1 MRKLLLALPLF
12 LAIGCAQQEKAAE
25 PTNGFGP
32 YEGQS
37 VYLGDEATVTV
48 FKALD
53 AAWAARDYTTM
64 KDMIEDGG
72 MFVFEDGDTVTT
84 GQEFVDKIEAD
95 YQESLEKE
103 VEWGW
108 KIDYAFAAHP
118 KGSNDPKATNQEGQW
133 VNAQFTGNDG
143 TYIEW
148 YQIVEG
154 KLKMWYQTKGDF
166 VIPEN

>member
-1 MRKLLLALPLF
+1 MRVP
-12 LAIGCAQQEKAAE
+12 
-25 PTNGFGP
+25 
-32 YEGQS
+32 
-37 VYLGDEATVTV
+37 
-48 FKALD
+48 
-53 AAWAARDYTTM
+53 
-64 KDMIEDGG
+64 
-72 MFVFEDGDTVTT
+72 T
-84 GQEFVDKIEAD
+84 GQDFVDKIEAD
-95 YQESLEKE
+95 YQESREKE

-108 KIDYAFAAHP
+108 KIDYAFAAYP